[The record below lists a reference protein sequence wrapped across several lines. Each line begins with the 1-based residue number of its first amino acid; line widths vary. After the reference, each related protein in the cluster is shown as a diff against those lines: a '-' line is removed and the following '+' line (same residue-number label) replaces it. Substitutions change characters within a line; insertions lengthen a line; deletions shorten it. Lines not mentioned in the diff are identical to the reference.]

1 MSAVG
6 DAVGERNAATF
17 YGSAPLYAPNSR
29 DGRLLLEPGQTGY
42 YVPSSVFNSASRA
55 TGNGICWR
63 HRRHIVGQTETSS
76 RLLDDAQPVA
86 ATLDGIAAQ
95 WQATRA
101 ELAGYVTV
109 LAERAT
115 AIEEALKNLTANRER
130 WTRARADAVASRAPA
145 QVIE

>member
-63 HRRHIVGQTETSS
+63 HRRHIMTARVLSMLAMLAARSEERRVGKECRS
-76 RLLDDAQPVA
+76 RWSP
-86 ATLDGIAAQ
+86 
-95 WQATRA
+95 
-101 ELAGYVTV
+101 YH
-109 LAERAT
+109 
-115 AIEEALKNLTANRER
+115 
-130 WTRARADAVASRAPA
+130 
-145 QVIE
+145 